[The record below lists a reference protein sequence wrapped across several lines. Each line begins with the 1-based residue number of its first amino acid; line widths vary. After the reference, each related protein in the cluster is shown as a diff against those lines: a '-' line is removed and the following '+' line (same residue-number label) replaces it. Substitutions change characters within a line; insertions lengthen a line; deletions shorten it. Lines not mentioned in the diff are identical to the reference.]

1 MPIQKVCSK
10 IGWSS
15 IQIKYKIKTSFK
27 RVLRRLKSKGYIEDH
42 GKSCAVASLSK
53 LGVDY
58 VRGLIIEE
66 KSKKTL
72 DNVNQET
79 NKRNRNF

>member
-1 MPIQKVCSK
+1 MYDKRIIGKQYFPIHKVGLK

-15 IQIKYKIKTSFK
+15 IQIKYKIKTNFK
-27 RVLRRLKSKGYIEDH
+27 KVIRHLKSKGYVEDH

-58 VRGLIIEE
+58 VRGLILESKSE
-66 KSKKTL
+66 KK
-72 DNVNQET
+72 
-79 NKRNRNF
+79 F